1 MREFLKSLKFKLL
14 LCLIAM
20 LIGVM
25 LYTVNKSG
33 YSTGASKIINTAAEP
48 FKKISSA
55 VSEKVSSKLEH
66 VIHGERY
73 YSENEKLKE
82 ELSQVYNELVDYEN
96 TKAELSELQ
105 KFIGIKEEHSD
116 YALSPPCKIISYT
129 ANDPFGSFMID
140 KGSNDGIAL
149 YDPVVTAEGLVGAVT
164 EISEKYCTVTSILSP
179 SLSVGVIA
187 KGTVFN
193 GVLEGDI
200 KYSQSGL
207 TQMIYIDK
215 DNTIKQGDLIVT
227 NGSSGLFPADYI
239 VGTVTETGN
248 AGSALSSYA
257 IVKPFVDVTKISSVM
272 VITSFDGKGE
282 INEY

>member
-1 MREFLKSLKFKLL
+1 MRDFLKSLKFKLL

-33 YSTGASKIINTAAEP
+33 YSTGLSKVINTAAEP
-48 FKKISSA
+48 FKK
-55 VSEKVSSKLEH
+55 VSSVISQQVGSKIEH
-66 VIHGERY
+66 TIHGNQY
-73 YSENEKLKE
+73 YDENERLKK
-82 ELSQVYNELVDYEN
+82 ELSSVYKDLVGYEN
-96 TKAELSELQ
+96 TKSELEELQ

-116 YALSPPCKIISYT
+116 YVLSPPCKILSYT
-129 ANDPFGSFMID
+129 ANDPFRSFMID
-140 KGSNDGIAL
+140 KGSNDGIEL

-164 EISEKYCTVTSILSP
+164 ELSDKYCTVTTILSP
-179 SLSVGVIA
+179 NLSVGVIS
-187 KGTVFN
+187 KGSVYD
-193 GVLEGDI
+193 GILEGDI
-200 KYSQSGL
+200 KYCEDGL
-207 TQMIYIDK
+207 TQMIYVDK
-215 DNTIKQGDLIVT
+215 DNDLKKGDLIVT
-227 NGSSGLFPADYI
+227 TGSSGLFPADYL

-257 IVKPFVDVTKISSVM
+257 IVSPFVDVTKISSVM